1 MPADRQTCSVSAET
15 NSTSAET
22 CSTPAEICSEVG
34 HAETIIPIEAGST
47 YIYGDNGIG

>member
-1 MPADRQTCSVSAET
+1 MLGIGRGEFGIGRDMHGTGRDMLG
-15 NSTSAET
+15 
-22 CSTPAEICSEVG
+22 IGRDMLGIG

>member
-1 MPADRQTCSVSAET
+1 MPADRQTCSASTET
-15 NSTSAET
+15 
-22 CSTPAEICSEVG
+22 CSEVG